1 MRLLTRQKVLL
12 ELMVALGGRIGKTDL
27 QKLLFLFTREWEES
41 PSYDFVPYKFGCFSF
56 TSNSDLRKLESHGLV
71 SENESGWILTGT
83 GRDCTEKSLLADA
96 FATEHRDL
104 RGDALIEFVYSRYPE
119 ISWRSEILGKIVDDR
134 TTLLKIKRS
143 RPNGH
148 GPGLSTIGYEGR
160 SLEEYLNLLL
170 ADCVTILCDVRRNP
184 ISRRYGFSKGVL
196 SSCCE
201 NIGVKYEHLPELGI
215 ASSERRNL
223 NSQSDYD
230 RLFRKYERKMLPVQ
244 TGHVSRIADWINSGE
259 RVALTCFE
267 LDPVQCHRSSVAGAV
282 LAAMNFKDPVT
293 NL

>member
-12 ELMVALGGRIGKTDL
+12 ELMVAVGGRIGKTDL
-27 QKLLFLFTREWEES
+27 QKLLFLFTHEWEDS

-56 TSNSDLRKLESHGLV
+56 TSNADLLKLEFRGLV
-71 SENESGWILTGT
+71 RENESGWILTRAGKA
-83 GRDCTEKSLLADA
+83 CAEESLLADA
-96 FATEHRDL
+96 FATEHSDL
-104 RGDALIEFVYSRYPE
+104 RGDALIECVYSRYPE
-119 ISWRSEILGKIVDDR
+119 IAWRSEILGSIVKDKKTLSKIR
-134 TTLLKIKRS
+134 RS
-143 RPNGH
+143 RPKGH

-282 LAAMNFKDPVT
+282 VARMDSGQIVT